1 MDWVAYMLRCAD
13 GTLYTGVT
21 NDLDRRVS
29 AHQKGV
35 GARYT
40 RSRRPVELVLQESVA
55 GRGAALKRE
64 AEIRRLT
71 RAQKLELIAA
81 GPRTLA
87 QIESMEWDE
96 PGRE

>member
-1 MDWVAYMLRCAD
+1 VDWIAYILRCGD

-71 RAQKLELIAA
+71 RAQKLELIARA
-81 GPRTLA
+81 EDDVAARRTTNGKT
-87 QIESMEWDE
+87 E
-96 PGRE
+96 G